1 MIKYLLFD
9 LDNTLYSSRYGLE
22 ERVGRRMREYAAAYL
37 GTSPEEAWRLRLEQA
52 GPYGTTL
59 EWLMAEK
66 GLTDAD
72 SYLAAV
78 HPEDEAENL
87 PPDPELGAFLK
98 AIPVPKAILTNS
110 PREHADRILARLALG
125 DIFTHVFD
133 VRETGFKG
141 KPDSD
146 VFHRALSIL
155 GVEARETLFID
166 DNPRYVAGFTAL
178 GGRGLLLD
186 ENNTH
191 PDHRGPRIRNLREIY
206 KNGKLISWPGTAC

>member
-22 ERVGRRMREYAAAYL
+22 ENVARRMREYTAAWL
-37 GTSPEEAWRLRLEQA
+37 GTSPEEAWRLRLERIGA
-52 GPYGTTL
+52 YGTTL

-66 GLTDAD
+66 GFTDAEG
-72 SYLAAV
+72 YLAAV

-87 PPDPELGAFLK
+87 PPDPELGAFLE

-125 DIFTHVFD
+125 DIFTRVFD
-133 VRETGFKG
+133 IRETGFKG
-141 KPDSD
+141 KPGAG
-146 VFHRALSIL
+146 VFERALSIL
-155 GVEARETLFID
+155 GVKARETLFID
-166 DNPRYVAGFTAL
+166 DNPRYAAGFTAI

-186 ENNTH
+186 ENGIH
-191 PDHRGPRIRNLREIY
+191 PDFPGPRIRNLREIY
-206 KNGKLISWPGTAC
+206 RNGKLMTW